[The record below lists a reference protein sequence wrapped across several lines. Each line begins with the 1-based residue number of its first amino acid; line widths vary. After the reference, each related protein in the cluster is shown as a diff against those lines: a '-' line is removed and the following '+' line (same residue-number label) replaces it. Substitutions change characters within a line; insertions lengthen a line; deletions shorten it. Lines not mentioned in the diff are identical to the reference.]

1 MDMSKYQSEAMKT
14 AIYPKD
20 LGLIYTALGLCGEAG
35 EVAEKVKKYI
45 RDSNRD
51 DKDYHILRSHLIG
64 ELGDVLWYV
73 ANLAIEMDLDLS
85 KIAEANLYKLKS
97 RQERNKLGGSGD
109 DR

>member
-14 AIYPKD
+14 AIYPKMSKD
-20 LGLIYTALGLCGEAG
+20 LSMIYTALGLCGETG
-35 EVAEKVKKYI
+35 EVAEKIKKYI
-45 RDSNRD
+45 RDGE
-51 DKDYHILRSHLIG
+51 DYHTLRSHLMG

-73 ANLAIEMDLDLS
+73 ANLAFEMDLDLS

-97 RQERNKLGGSGD
+97 RQERDKLGGSGD